1 MPDLDTLI
9 DDWLAEQATDSPVWA
24 TSVGIDGHDDRL
36 ADMSEDAILRRQRR
50 DDEWIEAFSGVGDD
64 DVSDEQRI
72 DRDLIVTNLTGGR
85 IMRDWQGW
93 RREPGTYLGQA
104 LSGIF
109 MLFLRRP
116 LPEPELVQAAAARLR
131 AVPEVLDAGRAN
143 LSPELCHRVIVERGI
158 GQCRAGVGYARQLV
172 PAEVEDEKLRSQ
184 LAEAGEVAAAA
195 FEAFVPFLEEL
206 AGAASGTYAI
216 GEGRYSALLRQ
227 KELLGYGAV
236 EMRERGK
243 VAWAELDDEMRGL
256 ARQVTGSD
264 NWRTAVGEINAEHP
278 SSPEDMRAAY
288 EDWTERARRFLAD
301 NALVTLP
308 EGEECLVVPSPPFQ
322 RPVLAVA
329 SYMSPPAFKPSLTG
343 HFFVPYPPDGTS
355 AEEVQQRLEDNSTQG
370 IPTTAVHEAY
380 PGHHWHLAWMQQNP
394 RLLRRVL
401 STPYFTEGWAL
412 YAEKM
417 MREQGFFT
425 DPRQELCHLDA
436 RIFRAARIVVD
447 TSLHMG
453 DMTIDEAVQFMSTK
467 ATLTEPTA
475 RAEVGRYCAWP
486 TQASSYLTG
495 SLEIERIRGR
505 YLADGRGDL
514 RTFHDAIAGSGAL
527 PIALAERAVL
537 GSA

>member
-1 MPDLDTLI
+1 MADLDTLI
-9 DDWLAEQATDSPVWA
+9 DSWLDERAEEAPVWA
-24 TSVGIDGHDDRL
+24 TSVGVDGHDDRL
-36 ADMSEDAILRRQRR
+36 PDLTEAGIRHRERRV
-50 DDEWIEAFSGVGDD
+50 DEWAEAFS
-64 DVSDEQRI
+64 DVDPDGLSEEQRI
-72 DRDLIVTNLTGGR
+72 DRDLVLASLRGQQV
-85 IMRDWQGW
+85 MRDWESW
-93 RREPGTYLGQA
+93 RREPADYLGPA

-116 LPEPELVQAAAARLR
+116 SEEPELVRCATARLR
-131 AVPEVLDAGRAN
+131 AVPGVLAAARAN
-143 LSPELCHRVIVERGI
+143 LSPELAHRVIVERGI
-158 GQCRAGVGYARQLV
+158 GQCRAGVGYARHLV
-172 PAEVEDEKLRSQ
+172 PAEVDDEGLRAS
-184 LAEAGEVAAAA
+184 LAEAGEEAAAA
-195 FEAFVPFLEEL
+195 FEAFIPFLEDV
-206 AGAASGTYAI
+206 AARATGSYAV

-243 VAWAELDDEMRGL
+243 VAWASLDDEMRGL
-256 ARQVTGSD
+256 ARDVTGSGD
-264 NWRTAVGEINAEHP
+264 WREAVGKINAEHP
-278 SSPEDMRAAY
+278 ATPEEMRAAY
-288 EDWTERARRFLAD
+288 DEWTQRARRFLVEHD
-301 NALVTLP
+301 LVTLP

-355 AEEVQQRLEDNSTQG
+355 PEEVQARLEDNSTHG

-380 PGHHWHLAWMQQNP
+380 PGHHWHLSWMQQHP
-394 RLLRRVL
+394 RRLRRVIT
-401 STPYFTEGWAL
+401 TPDFSEGWAL

-425 DPRQELCHLDA
+425 DSRQELCHLDA

-453 DMTIDEAVQFMSTK
+453 EMTIDEAVRFMSTR

-495 SLEIERIRGR
+495 SLEIERIRDR
-505 YLADGRGDL
+505 YLADDRGAL
-514 RTFHDAIAGSGAL
+514 RQFHDAIAGSGAL

-537 GSA
+537 GE